1 LDYIINTVIDRIANQ
16 EKEMSETND
25 VKKEKE
31 EFDLA
36 YECKE
41 EARLDAMYDSMYDGD
56 DCDD

>member
-1 LDYIINTVIDRIANQ
+1 
-16 EKEMSETND
+16 MSETND

>member
-1 LDYIINTVIDRIANQ
+1 
-16 EKEMSETND
+16 MSETND
-25 VKKEKE
+25 VKRENE

-36 YECKE
+36 YECRE